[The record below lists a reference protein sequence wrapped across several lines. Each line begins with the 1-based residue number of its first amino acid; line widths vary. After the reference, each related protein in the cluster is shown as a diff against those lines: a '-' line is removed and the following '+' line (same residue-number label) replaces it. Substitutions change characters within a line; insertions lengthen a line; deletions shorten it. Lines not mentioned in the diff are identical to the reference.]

1 MATFFSY
8 RLKSG
13 EKYWGFETYLGKDP
27 KTGKDIRTK
36 RRRFKTKAEAQI
48 ALNKLLVEYKEEQ
61 EYKINIT
68 TFQELYELWIDNYRS
83 RVKPSS
89 VAIAQ
94 RFCKNHILPVFGKL
108 RLDKISVSYCQKQV
122 NEWHKKLK
130 QYNYLRKTTAQIFKF
145 GIAMEVCKDNPMSK
159 TLLPRKIEVEQSL
172 KLYTKEQLQTFLQN
186 TKENHSTKIYTFF
199 RLLAYTGIRKSE
211 ALALQWEDVDFF
223 NKTLTIGKT
232 IAQNEF
238 NQVVLQ
244 VPKTK
249 SSTRT
254 IQLDETT
261 IKQLLIW
268 QKEQLKIMIF
278 HGYNT
283 NSPKQFIFTTN
294 ENKLYYPQVANDWL
308 DWIYKKTPME
318 TQITPHGFRHTHC
331 SLLFES
337 GASIKE
343 VQERLGHK
351 DIKTTMNIY
360 AHVSPQ
366 TTKKTGDRFAKFME
380 Q

>member
-172 KLYTKEQLQTFLQN
+172 KFYTKEQLQTFLQN

-294 ENKLYYPQVANDWL
+294 ENKLYYPQVANHWL

>member
-8 RLKSG
+8 KLQNG

-36 RRRFKTKAEAQI
+36 RRRFKSKAEAQT
-48 ALNKLLVEYKEEQ
+48 ALNRLLVDFKEKQ
-61 EYKINIT
+61 EFKINVT
-68 TFQELYELWIDNYRS
+68 TFQELYELWIDNYRT

-89 VAIAQ
+89 VAVAQ
-94 RFCKNHILPVFGKL
+94 RFCKNHILPAFGEL

-122 NEWHKKLK
+122 NEWHKTLK
-130 QYNYLRKTTAQIFKF
+130 QYGFLRKTTAQIFKF
-145 GIAMEVCKDNPMSK
+145 GVAMEVCKDNPMSK
-159 TLLPRKIEVEQSL
+159 TLLPRKIEEEQPL
-172 KLYTKEQLQTFLQN
+172 KFYTKDQLQLFLQN
-186 TKENHSTKIYTFF
+186 TKENNSVKLYTFF
-199 RLLAYTGIRKSE
+199 RLLAYTGMRKSE
-211 ALALQWEDVDFF
+211 ALALQWEDIDYF
-223 NKTLTIGKT
+223 NKTVTIGKT
-232 IAQNEF
+232 IAQDEF

-249 SSTRT
+249 NSSRT
-254 IQLDETT
+254 IQLDNFTL
-261 IKQLLIW
+261 KQLRIW
-268 QKEQLKIMIF
+268 QQEQMKIMILY
-278 HGYNT
+278 GYNT
-283 NSPKQFIFTTN
+283 NSPKQFLFTTN
-294 ENKLYYPQVANDWL
+294 TNKLYYPQVVNDWL

-318 TQITPHGFRHTHC
+318 PQITPHGFRHTHC

-360 AHVSPQ
+360 AHVTPQ
-366 TTKKTGDRFAKFME
+366 SVKKTGDRFAKFMGE
-380 Q
+380 

>member
-172 KLYTKEQLQTFLQN
+172 KFYTKEQLQTFLQN

-199 RLLAYTGIRKSE
+199 RLLAYTEIRKSE

>member
-68 TFQELYELWIDNYRS
+68 TFQELYELWIDNYRT

-89 VAIAQ
+89 VAVAQ

-130 QYNYLRKTTAQIFKF
+130 QYNYLRKTTSQIFKF

-172 KLYTKEQLQTFLQN
+172 KFYTKEQLQTFLQN

-211 ALALQWEDVDFF
+211 ALALQWEDIDFF

-308 DWIYKKTPME
+308 DWIYKKNPME